1 MELCYRGVHYQR
13 QPLSLEVSEGELSG
27 KYRGQSYHYRYPRHI
42 PTLQTKPPLKYRS
55 VAYQYCPM
63 IQTENTLKAQLAA
76 IAESCQQE
84 NYQKSAPVARLNLA
98 QETAQV
104 HLYNMRRNLEY
115 RLQVAR
121 ARGDQNLIGMLE
133 KESRQLAL

>member
-27 KYRGQSYHYRYPRHI
+27 KYRGQSYNYRYPRHI
-42 PTLQTKPPLKYRS
+42 PTLQTKPPLKYRG

-76 IAESCQQE
+76 IAENCG
-84 NYQKSAPVARLNLA
+84 NPAPVARLNRA